1 MIIGHFIEL
10 SRYRMSSPAR
20 FSSLRIAVLATVG
33 IASVVATL
41 GIWFRDEIKT
51 YRQQRRIERLFEQA
65 DASPLGP
72 ENPPSAE
79 SFHPVY
85 VLHRRPP
92 ITEFP
97 VLSAAE
103 ADRKLDPHELV
114 LGVEI
119 NGATRAYPL
128 NMLNGPFREILND
141 HLGGRAIAAT
151 W

>member
-1 MIIGHFIEL
+1 
-10 SRYRMSSPAR
+10 MSYPAR
-20 FSSLRIAVLATVG
+20 FSFLRIAAVTAVG
-33 IASVVATL
+33 IVSVAAAV
-41 GIWFRDEIKT
+41 GIGFRDEIET
-51 YRQQRRIERLFEQA
+51 YFQQRRIERLFEQTA
-65 DASPLGP
+65 ASPLGP

-103 ADRKLDPHELV
+103 ADGTLDPHELV

-119 NGATRAYPL
+119 NGETRAYPL

-141 HLGGRAIAAT
+141 RLGGRAIAAT